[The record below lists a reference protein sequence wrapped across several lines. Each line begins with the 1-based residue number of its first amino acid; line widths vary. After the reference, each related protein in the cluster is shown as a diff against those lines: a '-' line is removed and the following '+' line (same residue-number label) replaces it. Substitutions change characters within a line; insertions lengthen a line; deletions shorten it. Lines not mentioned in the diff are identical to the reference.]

1 MPYQATT
8 PVSQQI
14 GILHQGSTPVPV
26 SQLSFTPTSSA
37 VIIAAPSASYQ
48 IALVQISLAAGA
60 AFTAVS
66 LYSTTTNTVKFPI
79 GSMASGASFVVP
91 FSPCPWLLCVPGE
104 SLTLAF
110 TGTGTLSGSVNY
122 ALVPVA
128 DAT

>member
-14 GILHQGSTPVPV
+14 GILHMGSTPVPV
-26 SQLSFTPTSSA
+26 SQLSFAPTSSTA
-37 VIIAAPSASYQ
+37 VIAAPSTDYQ
-48 IALVQISLAAGA
+48 IALVQIALVAGA

-66 LYSTTTNTVKFPI
+66 LYSTTTSTVKFPI
-79 GSMASGASFVVP
+79 GSMASGASFCVP

-110 TGTGTLSGSVNY
+110 TGAGTLSGSVNY
-122 ALVPVA
+122 ALVPVSKE
-128 DAT
+128 T